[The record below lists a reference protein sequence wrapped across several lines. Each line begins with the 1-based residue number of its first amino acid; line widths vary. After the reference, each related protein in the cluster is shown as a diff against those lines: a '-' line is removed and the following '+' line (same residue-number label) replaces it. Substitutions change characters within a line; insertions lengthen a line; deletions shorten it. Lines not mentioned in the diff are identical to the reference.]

1 MLPKPG
7 DGFGDRFVV
16 RPRAIAELAFGFC
29 RREKHMILGEPQSG
43 RGDKRLAPAEVGDRL
58 GTVGDRENEPP
69 WQPQSRRGAAD
80 PAGGFAEPGPP
91 PGAPP
96 PPHITLPPPAP
107 P

>member
-80 PAGGFAEPGPP
+80 PTGRFAEPVTRQDG
-91 PGAPP
+91 
-96 PPHITLPPPAP
+96 LPAP
-107 P
+107 NTAFAPAAL